1 MTAVSDP
8 RTGHA
13 PDVSQAALGSLIG
26 EVGRDVSDLVR
37 QEVELAKVEL
47 RRDAKRT
54 GKVAGVFSGA
64 GLAGYMTLL
73 FLSIALWWGLAN
85 VMDQGW
91 AALIVAGVWMV
102 AAAILFAAGRSQA
115 RAIRGP
121 QQTTQTVREIPSAL
135 SGQRYAQQGQAR

>member
-8 RTGHA
+8 RLGRT
-13 PDVSQAALGSLIG
+13 PDGSQASLGSLIG

-37 QEVELAKVEL
+37 QEVELAKAEL
-47 RRDAKRT
+47 RTDAKRT
-54 GKVAGVFSGA
+54 GQVAGVFGGA

-73 FLSIALWWGLAN
+73 FLSFAAWWGLAN

-91 AALIVAGVWMV
+91 AALIVAGVWAV
-102 AAAILFAAGRSQA
+102 AAAILFAVGRSRA

-121 QQTTQTVREIPSAL
+121 QQTAQTVREIPSAF
-135 SGQRYAQQGQAR
+135 SGQRHAQEGQPR